1 MAMLVPF
8 PLLLVEIFLF
18 VALAS
23 RFGFF
28 PVFGAYLL
36 PTLLGFF
43 LLAFQSRTAMMS
55 LVRKLQQGHRPEAQ
69 LLSTAAKFVGA
80 LLFLPPLLSPRLLG
94 LALLLPG
101 TRHLILLWAQAWLAK
116 KAAQGSARMWAG
128 GFGRPGGFGGVRFE
142 TFEMEPET
150 REERDADV
158 IEVKAL
164 PPRDSDSR

>member
-1 MAMLVPF
+1 MGLFLPF
-8 PLLLVEIFLF
+8 PLLLAEIVLF

-36 PTLLGFF
+36 PSLLGVLLLGF
-43 LLAFQSRTAMMS
+43 QSRHAMMS
-55 LVRKLQQGHRPEAQ
+55 LVRKLQEGHRPEAQ

-80 LLFLPPLLSPRLLG
+80 LLFLPPFVSPRLLG

-101 TRHLILLWAQAWLAK
+101 TRHLLILVAQGWLAK
-116 KAAQGSARMWAG
+116 KAAQGSARMWTG
-128 GFGRPGGFGGVRFE
+128 GFGRPGGFGGIRFE
-142 TFEMEPET
+142 TFEMEPER